1 MVNKGTITI
10 DGHDSD
16 APALNVGMLANNS
29 SGMKNSGIINVNG
42 LNSTGLQVI
51 NAGQLNSDGTI
62 NVGGKGI
69 SSGFRNYGAWVEG
82 AGSNVNVSG
91 KISLAG
97 TGAVGFAKDGGSLTL
112 SGNGAVLFGSSDQ
125 IGFMSMERTLPF
137 IIPEAV
143 LWMCP
148 LKTQHYSVLP
158 VVRHSREL
166 QMLLLHLRR
175 LVRTLMHLLPR
186 GNRMAVWPRQ

>member
-1 MVNKGTITI
+1 MVNTGTITI

-69 SSGFRNYGAWVEG
+69 SSGFRNYG
-82 AGSNVNVSG
+82 
-91 KISLAG
+91 
-97 TGAVGFAKDGGSLTL
+97 TGWKV
-112 SGNGAVLFGSSDQ
+112 
-125 IGFMSMERTLPF
+125 
-137 IIPEAV
+137 PEAM
-143 LWMCP
+143 LMYP
-148 LKTQHYSVLP
+148 EKSVLP
-158 VVRHSREL
+158 VRGL
-166 QMLLLHLRR
+166 WGFLLK
-175 LVRTLMHLLPR
+175 
-186 GNRMAVWPRQ
+186 MAAV